1 MDTLLIIDS
10 HALIHRAY
18 HAIPPLTTK
27 SGIPTNALYGY
38 FNLIQKAITDIQPTH
53 LVACFDT
60 PTESFRK
67 KIVEHY
73 QATRKPTEDNLK
85 VQFNLVKEIVDA
97 AHIRRFEADGYEA
110 DDVMGTI
117 VEQITSTSYPFTPPK
132 NLSGELPQG
141 SNPSFPSGR
150 GTRRVEGVRDIRII
164 ILSGD
169 KDMFQLVNDHVFV
182 LTPQIGFSKS
192 LLYGPKE
199 VEEKLGIPPDKV
211 ADFKALSGDS
221 SDNYEGI
228 RKIGPKTAV
237 KLIKEFG
244 SIENM
249 NERFDSETMDMLRKM
264 KEVSTIVRDV
274 PNIDVHLDELVY
286 HGFGGQELLKA
297 LQKYEL
303 YSLISRFFPK
313 DKPKSED
320 TKPKVKQETPPSQDS
335 LF

>member
-1 MDTLLIIDS
+1 MNTLLIIDS

-38 FNLIQKAITDIQPTH
+38 FSLIHKAIQDIKPTH

-85 VQFNLVKEIVDA
+85 VQFNLVKEVVDA
-97 AHIRRFEADGYEA
+97 ADIKRYEADGYEA

-117 VEQITSTSYPFTPPK
+117 VDHIESSIDSRQTGS
-132 NLSGELPQG
+132 EL
-141 SNPSFPSGR
+141 
-150 GTRRVEGVRDIRII
+150 RII

-169 KDMFQLVNDHVFV
+169 KDMFQLVNNRVYV

-199 VEEKLGIPPDKV
+199 VEEKLGIPPNKV

-237 KLIKEFG
+237 KLIEQYG

-249 NERFDSETMDMLRKM
+249 SERFDTETMDMLRKM

-274 PNIDVHLDELVY
+274 PNIETNIDELEF
-286 HGFGGQELLKA
+286 HGFGGEELLKT

-313 DKPKSED
+313 DKKSD
-320 TKPKVKQETPPSQDS
+320 QVPKPKVKQEAPSSQDS

>member
-1 MDTLLIIDS
+1 MNTLLIIDS

-38 FNLIQKAITDIQPTH
+38 FNLVQKAITDIQPTH

-85 VQFNLVKEIVDA
+85 VQFNLVKEVVDS

-117 VEQITSTSYPFTPPK
+117 VEKIQSSVVSRQTG
-132 NLSGELPQG
+132 NEL
-141 SNPSFPSGR
+141 
-150 GTRRVEGVRDIRII
+150 RII

-169 KDMFQLVNDHVFV
+169 KDMFQLVNDRVFV

-199 VEEKLGIPPDKV
+199 VVTKLGIPPDKV
-211 ADFKALSGDS
+211 ADFKALSGDP

-237 KLIKEFG
+237 KLIEQYG

-249 NERFDSETMDMLRKM
+249 SERFDSETMDMLRKM

-274 PNIDVHLDELVY
+274 PNIETNIDELEF
-286 HGFGGQELLKA
+286 HGFGGAELLKT

-303 YSLISRFFPK
+303 YSLITRFFPS
-313 DKPKSED
+313 DKKKSEVVQ
-320 TKPKVKQETPPSQDS
+320 TKEKKVEPPDQDS

>member
-38 FNLIQKAITDIQPTH
+38 FNLVQKAITDIQPTH

-85 VQFNLVKEIVDA
+85 VQFNLVKEVVDS
-97 AHIRRFEADGYEA
+97 AHIKRFEADGYEA

-117 VEQITSTSYPFTPPK
+117 VNQIEKSRV
-132 NLSGELPQG
+132 
-141 SNPSFPSGR
+141 PSPESQVRNGI
-150 GTRRVEGVRDIRII
+150 GDLRVI
-164 ILSGD
+164 ILTGD
-169 KDMFQLVNDHVFV
+169 KDMFQLVNDQVFV

-199 VEEKLGIPPDKV
+199 VVTKLGIPPDKV
-211 ADFKALSGDS
+211 ADFKALSGDP

-237 KLIKEFG
+237 KLIEQYG

-249 NERFDSETMDMLRKM
+249 SERFDSETMDMLRKM

-274 PNIDVHLDELVY
+274 PNIETNIDELEF
-286 HGFGGQELLKA
+286 HGFGGAELLKT

-303 YSLISRFFPK
+303 YSLITRFFPS
-313 DKPKSED
+313 DKKKSEVVQ
-320 TKPKVKQETPPSQDS
+320 TKEKKVEPPDQDS

>member
-1 MDTLLIIDS
+1 MNTLLIIDS

-38 FNLIQKAITDIQPTH
+38 FSLIHKAIQDIKPTH

-85 VQFNLVKEIVDA
+85 VQFNLVKEVVDS

-117 VEQITSTSYPFTPPK
+117 VEKIQSSVVSRQTG
-132 NLSGELPQG
+132 NEL
-141 SNPSFPSGR
+141 
-150 GTRRVEGVRDIRII
+150 RII

-169 KDMFQLVNDHVFV
+169 KDMFQLVNDRVFV

-199 VEEKLGIPPDKV
+199 VVTKLGIPPDKV
-211 ADFKALSGDS
+211 ADFKALSGDP

-237 KLIKEFG
+237 KLIEQYG

-249 NERFDSETMDMLRKM
+249 SERFDSETMDMLRKM

-274 PNIDVHLDELVY
+274 PNIETNIDELEF
-286 HGFGGQELLKA
+286 HGFGGAELLKT

-303 YSLISRFFPK
+303 YSLITRFFPS
-313 DKPKSED
+313 DKKKSEVVQ
-320 TKPKVKQETPPSQDS
+320 TKEKKVEPPDQDS

>member
-1 MDTLLIIDS
+1 MNTLLIIDS

-38 FNLIQKAITDIQPTH
+38 FNLVQKAITDIQPTH

-85 VQFNLVKEIVDA
+85 VQFNLVKEVVDS
-97 AHIRRFEADGYEA
+97 AHIKRFEADGYEA

-117 VEQITSTSYPFTPPK
+117 VEKIQSSVVSRQTG
-132 NLSGELPQG
+132 NEL
-141 SNPSFPSGR
+141 
-150 GTRRVEGVRDIRII
+150 RII

-169 KDMFQLVNDHVFV
+169 KDMFQLVNDRVFV

-199 VEEKLGIPPDKV
+199 VVTKLGIPPDKV
-211 ADFKALSGDS
+211 ADFKALSGDP

-237 KLIKEFG
+237 KLIEQYG

-249 NERFDSETMDMLRKM
+249 SERFDSETMDMLRKM

-274 PNIDVHLDELVY
+274 PNIETNIDELEF
-286 HGFGGQELLKA
+286 HGFGGEDLLKT

-303 YSLISRFFPK
+303 YSLITRFFPS
-313 DKPKSED
+313 DKKKSEAVQ
-320 TKPKVKQETPPSQDS
+320 TKEKKVEPPSQDG

>member
-1 MDTLLIIDS
+1 MNTLLIIDS

-18 HAIPPLTTK
+18 HAIPLLTTK

-38 FNLIQKAITDIQPTH
+38 FSLIHKAIQDIKPTH

-85 VQFNLVKEIVDA
+85 VQFNLVKEVVDS
-97 AHIRRFEADGYEA
+97 AHIKRFEADGYEA

-117 VEQITSTSYPFTPPK
+117 VEQVE
-132 NLSGELPQG
+132 NVQE
-141 SNPSFPSGR
+141 
-150 GTRRVEGVRDIRII
+150 TRSKKQNDIRII
-164 ILSGD
+164 ILTGD
-169 KDMFQLVNDHVFV
+169 KDMFQLVNDRVFV

-199 VEEKLGIPPDKV
+199 VVTKLGIPPDKV
-211 ADFKALSGDS
+211 ADFKALSGDP

-237 KLIKEFG
+237 KLIEQYG

-274 PNIDVHLDELVY
+274 PNIETNIDELEF
-286 HGFGGQELLKA
+286 HGFGGEDLLET

-303 YSLISRFFPK
+303 YSLITRFFPK
-313 DKPKSED
+313 NKKSD
-320 TKPKVKQETPPSQDS
+320 QVPRPKVKQEAPPSQDS

>member
-97 AHIRRFEADGYEA
+97 AHIRRFEAGGYEA

-117 VEQITSTSYPFTPPK
+117 VDKIQSTVDSRQTGNK
-132 NLSGELPQG
+132 L
-141 SNPSFPSGR
+141 
-150 GTRRVEGVRDIRII
+150 RII
-164 ILSGD
+164 ILTGD

-274 PNIDVHLDELVY
+274 PNIDAHLDELLY

-313 DKPKSED
+313 DKLKSED
-320 TKPKVKQETPPSQDS
+320 TKPKMKQETPPSQDG

>member
-1 MDTLLIIDS
+1 MKTLLIIDS

-18 HAIPPLTTK
+18 HAVPPLTTT

-38 FNLIQKAITDIQPTH
+38 FNLIQKAITDIKPTH

-67 KIVEHY
+67 KIVKHY
-73 QATRKPTEDNLK
+73 QATRKPTENNVK

-97 AHIRRFEADGYEA
+97 AHIKRYEADGYEA

-117 VEQITSTSYPFTPPK
+117 VERITSATHPESTI
-132 NLSGELPQG
+132 LPE
-141 SNPSFPSGR
+141 GR
-150 GTRRVEGVRDIRII
+150 GTQKVEGVQDIRII
-164 ILSGD
+164 ILTAD
-169 KDMFQLVNDHVFV
+169 KDMFQLVNDRIYV

-192 LLYGPKE
+192 LLYGAKE
-199 VEEKLGIPPDKV
+199 VQEKLGVPPDKV
-211 ADFKALSGDS
+211 ADFKALSGDA

-237 KLIKEFG
+237 KLIEQYG
-244 SIENM
+244 SIESM
-249 NERFDSETMDMLRKM
+249 SERFDSETMDMLRKM
-264 KEVSTIVRDV
+264 KEVSSIVRDV
-274 PNIDVHLDELVY
+274 PNIDVHLDELVFQ
-286 HGFGGQELLKA
+286 GFRGEELLRA

-303 YSLISRFFPK
+303 YSLISRFFPR
-313 DKPKSED
+313 DTQKSEE
-320 TKPKVKQETPPSQDS
+320 TKPKEKNDDPPSQDS

>member
-1 MDTLLIIDS
+1 MTHTVNTCLLYTSDS
-10 HALIHRAY
+10 
-18 HAIPPLTTK
+18 
-27 SGIPTNALYGY
+27 
-38 FNLIQKAITDIQPTH
+38 
-53 LVACFDT
+53 
-60 PTESFRK
+60 
-67 KIVEHY
+67 
-73 QATRKPTEDNLK
+73 
-85 VQFNLVKEIVDA
+85 

-117 VEQITSTSYPFTPPK
+117 VEKIQSSVVSRQTG
-132 NLSGELPQG
+132 NEL
-141 SNPSFPSGR
+141 
-150 GTRRVEGVRDIRII
+150 RII

-169 KDMFQLVNDHVFV
+169 KDMFQLVNDRVFV

-199 VEEKLGIPPDKV
+199 VVTKLGIPPDKV
-211 ADFKALSGDS
+211 ADFKALSGDP

-237 KLIKEFG
+237 KLIEQYG

-249 NERFDSETMDMLRKM
+249 SERFDSETMDMLRKM

-274 PNIDVHLDELVY
+274 PNIETNIDELGF
-286 HGFGGQELLKA
+286 HGFGGEDLLKT

-303 YSLISRFFPK
+303 YSLITRFFPS
-313 DKPKSED
+313 DKKKSEVVQ
-320 TKPKVKQETPPSQDS
+320 TKEKKVEPPDQDS

>member
-1 MDTLLIIDS
+1 MDTILIIDS

-38 FNLIQKAITDIQPTH
+38 FNLIQKAITDIKPTH

-97 AHIRRFEADGYEA
+97 AHIKRYEADGYEA

-117 VEQITSTSYPFTPPK
+117 VERIQSTVDSRQIGKEQKDY
-132 NLSGELPQG
+132 L
-141 SNPSFPSGR
+141 
-150 GTRRVEGVRDIRII
+150 RII
-164 ILSGD
+164 ILTGD
-169 KDMFQLVNDHVFV
+169 KDMFQLVNDRVYV

-192 LLYGPKE
+192 LLYGAKE
-199 VEEKLGIPPDKV
+199 VQEKLGIPPDKV
-211 ADFKALSGDS
+211 ADFKALSGDA

-237 KLIKEFG
+237 KLIEQYG
-244 SIENM
+244 SVENM
-249 NERFDSETMDMLRKM
+249 SERFDSETMDMLRKM

-274 PNIDVHLDELVY
+274 PNIDVHLDELVFQ
-286 HGFGGQELLKA
+286 GFKGDDLLKA

-303 YSLISRFFPK
+303 YSLISRFFPR
-313 DKPKSED
+313 DTQKSEE
-320 TKPKVKQETPPSQDS
+320 TKPKGKNDDPPSQDS

>member
-1 MDTLLIIDS
+1 MIKTLLIIDS

-38 FNLIQKAITDIQPTH
+38 FSLIQKAITDIQPTH

-67 KIVEHY
+67 KIVKHY

-97 AHIRRFEADGYEA
+97 AHIKRYEAGGYEA

-117 VEQITSTSYPFTPPK
+117 VQKMEK
-132 NLSGELPQG
+132 AKEADL
-141 SNPSFPSGR
+141 
-150 GTRRVEGVRDIRII
+150 RII
-164 ILSGD
+164 IMSGD
-169 KDMFQLVNDHVFV
+169 KDMFQLVTDNVFV

-192 LLYGPKE
+192 VLYGPKE
-199 VEEKLGIPPDKV
+199 VEAKLGIPPDKV
-211 ADFKALSGDS
+211 ADFKALSGDP

-237 KLIKEFG
+237 KLITEFG
-244 SIENM
+244 SVENM
-249 NERFDSETMDMLRKM
+249 GERFDTETMEMLHKM

-274 PNIDVHLDELVY
+274 PNIEVHLDELEF
-286 HGFGGQELLKA
+286 HGFGGEDLLKS

-303 YSLISRFFPK
+303 YSLISRLFPK
-313 DKPKSED
+313 TKEKSEAAA
-320 TKPKVKQETPPSQDS
+320 PKVKRDEAPRQEG

>member
-38 FNLIQKAITDIQPTH
+38 FNLIQKAITDIKPTH

-97 AHIRRFEADGYEA
+97 AHIKRYEADGYEA

-117 VEQITSTSYPFTPPK
+117 VERITSATHPGSTI
-132 NLSGELPQG
+132 LPE
-141 SNPSFPSGR
+141 GR
-150 GTRRVEGVRDIRII
+150 GTQRVEGVQDIRII
-164 ILSGD
+164 ILTGD
-169 KDMFQLVNDHVFV
+169 KDMFQLVNDRVYV

-192 LLYGPKE
+192 LLYGAKE
-199 VEEKLGIPPDKV
+199 VQEKLGIPPDKV
-211 ADFKALSGDS
+211 ADFKALSGDA

-237 KLIKEFG
+237 KLIEQYG
-244 SIENM
+244 SVENM
-249 NERFDSETMDMLRKM
+249 SDRFDGETMDMLRKM

-274 PNIDVHLDELVY
+274 PNIDVHLDELVFQ
-286 HGFGGQELLKA
+286 GFRGEELLRA
-297 LQKYEL
+297 LQKYEF
-303 YSLISRFFPK
+303 YSLISRFFPR
-313 DKPKSED
+313 DTQKSEE
-320 TKPKVKQETPPSQDS
+320 TKPKVKNDDPPSQDS

>member
-97 AHIRRFEADGYEA
+97 AHIRRFEAGGYEA

-117 VEQITSTSYPFTPPK
+117 VDKIQSTVDSRQTGNK
-132 NLSGELPQG
+132 L
-141 SNPSFPSGR
+141 
-150 GTRRVEGVRDIRII
+150 RII
-164 ILSGD
+164 ILTGD

-264 KEVSTIVRDV
+264 KEVSTIVCDV
-274 PNIDVHLDELVY
+274 PNIDAHLDELLY

-313 DKPKSED
+313 DKLKSED
-320 TKPKVKQETPPSQDS
+320 TKPKMKQETPPSQDG

>member
-1 MDTLLIIDS
+1 M
-10 HALIHRAY
+10 
-18 HAIPPLTTK
+18 
-27 SGIPTNALYGY
+27 
-38 FNLIQKAITDIQPTH
+38 QKAITDIQPTH

-67 KIVEHY
+67 KIIEHY

-85 VQFNLVKEIVDA
+85 VQFDLVKEIVDA
-97 AHIRRFEADGYEA
+97 AHIRRFEAGGYEA

-117 VEQITSTSYPFTPPK
+117 VEQIENFQETKSPAS
-132 NLSGELPQG
+132 
-141 SNPSFPSGR
+141 R
-150 GTRRVEGVRDIRII
+150 GTGKKQNDIRII
-164 ILSGD
+164 ILTGD
-169 KDMFQLVNDHVFV
+169 KDMFQLVNDRVYV

-228 RKIGPKTAV
+228 HKIGPKTAV
-237 KLIKEFG
+237 KLIEQYG
-244 SIENM
+244 SVENM
-249 NERFDSETMDMLRKM
+249 SDRFDSETMDMLRKM

-274 PNIDVHLDELVY
+274 PNIEVHLEDLVF
-286 HGFGGQELLKA
+286 HGFSGDELLKA

-313 DKPKSED
+313 NTQKSAVSLSKEHNDKL
-320 TKPKVKQETPPSQDS
+320 PSQDS

>member
-1 MDTLLIIDS
+1 MNTLLVIDS

-38 FNLIQKAITDIQPTH
+38 FNLVQKAITDIMPTH
-53 LVACFDT
+53 LAACFDT

-85 VQFNLVKEIVDA
+85 VQFNLVKEVVDS

-117 VEQITSTSYPFTPPK
+117 VEQIENVQETRSKKK
-132 NLSGELPQG
+132 N
-141 SNPSFPSGR
+141 
-150 GTRRVEGVRDIRII
+150 DMRII
-164 ILSGD
+164 ILTGD
-169 KDMFQLVNDHVFV
+169 KDMFQLVNDQVFV

-199 VEEKLGIPPDKV
+199 VITKLGIPPDKV
-211 ADFKALSGDS
+211 ADFKALSGDP

-237 KLIKEFG
+237 KLIEQYG

-249 NERFDSETMDMLRKM
+249 SERFDSETMDMLRKM

-274 PNIDVHLDELVY
+274 PNIETNIDELEF
-286 HGFGGQELLKA
+286 HGFGGEDLLKT

-313 DKPKSED
+313 DKQNGEIN
-320 TKPKVKQETPPSQDS
+320 KPKDKKEEPPSQDS

>member
-1 MDTLLIIDS
+1 MNTLLIIDS

-18 HAIPPLTTK
+18 HAIPLLTTK

-38 FNLIQKAITDIQPTH
+38 FSLIHKAIQDIKPTH

-85 VQFNLVKEIVDA
+85 VQFNLVKEVVDS
-97 AHIRRFEADGYEA
+97 AHIMRFEADGYEA

-117 VEQITSTSYPFTPPK
+117 VEQVE
-132 NLSGELPQG
+132 NVQE
-141 SNPSFPSGR
+141 
-150 GTRRVEGVRDIRII
+150 TRSKQQNDIRII
-164 ILSGD
+164 ILTGD
-169 KDMFQLVNDHVFV
+169 KDMFQLVNDQVFV

-199 VEEKLGIPPDKV
+199 VVTKLGIPPDKV
-211 ADFKALSGDS
+211 ADFKALSGDP

-237 KLIKEFG
+237 KLIEQYG

-249 NERFDSETMDMLRKM
+249 SERFDSETMDMLRKM

-274 PNIDVHLDELVY
+274 PNIETNIDELEF
-286 HGFGGQELLKA
+286 HGFGGEDLLKT

-303 YSLISRFFPK
+303 YSLITRFFPK
-313 DKPKSED
+313 NKKSD
-320 TKPKVKQETPPSQDS
+320 QVPKPKVKQEAPPSQDS

>member
-1 MDTLLIIDS
+1 MDTILIIDS

-38 FNLIQKAITDIQPTH
+38 FNLIQKAITDIKPTH

-97 AHIRRFEADGYEA
+97 AHIKRYEADGYEA

-117 VEQITSTSYPFTPPK
+117 VEQITSMSYPFTPPK
-132 NLSGELPQG
+132 NPSGELPQG
-141 SNPSFPSGR
+141 SKQSFPSGR
-150 GTRRVEGVRDIRII
+150 GTQRVEGVHDIRII
-164 ILSGD
+164 ILTGD
-169 KDMFQLVNDHVFV
+169 KDMFQLVNDRVYV

-192 LLYGPKE
+192 LLYGAKE
-199 VEEKLGIPPDKV
+199 VQEKLGIPPDKV
-211 ADFKALSGDS
+211 ADFKALSGDA

-237 KLIKEFG
+237 KLIEQYG
-244 SIENM
+244 SVENM
-249 NERFDSETMDMLRKM
+249 SERFDSETMDMLRKM

-274 PNIDVHLDELVY
+274 PNIDVHLDELVFQ
-286 HGFGGQELLKA
+286 GFKGDDLLKA

-303 YSLISRFFPK
+303 YSLISRFFPR
-313 DKPKSED
+313 DTQKSEE
-320 TKPKVKQETPPSQDS
+320 TKPKGKNDDPPSQDS